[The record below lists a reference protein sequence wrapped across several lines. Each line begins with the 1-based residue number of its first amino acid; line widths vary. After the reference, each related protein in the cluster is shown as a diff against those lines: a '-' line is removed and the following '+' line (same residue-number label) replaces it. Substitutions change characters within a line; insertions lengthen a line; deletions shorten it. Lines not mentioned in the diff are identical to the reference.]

1 MPRFAICTKP
11 RSRPLIASGT
21 GIRLLWGIFCVSAD
35 ITACYYISK
44 LRNRKQNVGGGG
56 GLMTL
61 TKCNTM
67 YTTYY
72 EGGTIYADDRNRNI
86 QDDTGA

>member
-1 MPRFAICTKP
+1 MGHLLCFSVYHTLVIIHQNTG
-11 RSRPLIASGT
+11 IAS
-21 GIRLLWGIFCVSAD
+21 
-35 ITACYYISK
+35 K
-44 LRNRKQNVGGGG
+44 NVGCWGQGGS
-56 GLMTL
+56 MTL
-61 TKCNTM
+61 TNCNTM

>member
-1 MPRFAICTKP
+1 MGHFLCF
-11 RSRPLIASGT
+11 
-21 GIRLLWGIFCVSAD
+21 GIYHSLLLYIKTQESKAKRGI
-35 ITACYYISK
+35 
-44 LRNRKQNVGGGG
+44 LGRG